1 MLHTALLGSALLY
14 AGQHS
19 LPSERQAP
27 LEPSSEE
34 IVVTALRDIDDE
46 DSAVTMKSFGT
57 SRTGSS
63 VRSRQI
69 FDLSQRWAACPAR
82 AGPDRRGWLQTAI
95 DSRTN
100 STRQEFAMLR
110 LSKIYA
116 ACAPDTEDAHLGI
129 IQNVYYDR
137 GALTIEALKAFA
149 PDLKLTKEQT
159 ADAAVQARFNARETS
174 LAKFRLPVDRRYFE
188 AAVCFVR
195 LQPELAV
202 KLAMTDKPLAAVRRL
217 EAAIVNRGR
226 ICVGN
231 ARKVYFDGIQ
241 FRFYIADAVYRWA
254 VAAKNVDTLIPT
266 R

>member
-1 MLHTALLGSALLY
+1 MLHIALAGLALIY
-14 AGQHS
+14 APQDTV
-19 LPSERQAP
+19 PSVP
-27 LEPSSEE
+27 HPPVEPASDE
-34 IVVTALRDIDDE
+34 IVVTALRDIE
-46 DSAVTMKSFGT
+46 DKSSAVTLKSFGT
-57 SRTGSS
+57 SRTGSA
-63 VRSRQI
+63 VRSRQV

-82 AGPDRRGWLQTAI
+82 AAPDRRTWLQTAI

-110 LSKIYA
+110 LAKVYA

-137 GALTIEALKAFA
+137 GALMVEALKAFV
-149 PDLKLTKEQT
+149 PDLVLTKEQT
-159 ADAAVQARFNARETS
+159 ADPEVQARFNAREIS

-195 LQPELAV
+195 IEPELAV
-202 KLAMTDKPLAAVRRL
+202 KLAMTDKPLSAVRRI

-231 ARKVYFDGIQ
+231 ARNVYFDGTQ

-254 VAAKNVDTLIPT
+254 VAAKGVDTLIPT